1 MKIKKIDIENFR
13 KFKNISFNLGKRI
26 TVISGIN
33 GIGKSSILALMA
45 STVGVKNKRL
55 NGKVFQ
61 PKFTDSFTIS
71 SQENFSDYQLFIT
84 FDKKYNIGINEYEL
98 TKRVRF
104 KNDSNSNRGIRP
116 IPLTVPTTSSGLTQA
131 EIQREVHSSEGRIHI
146 PTIYLSLSRLLP
158 LGETRIRSSE
168 IKSQKISRNDIINFF
183 SKCYNSVLSGSI
195 DRNDSKLNII
205 TKDAGKY
212 TRDYASIDIRNT
224 TNETLSVGQDNLNSI
239 VSALTDF
246 WFIKQSM
253 GVNYPGGILCID
265 EVDASLHPSA
275 VYNLFNLLKNAAE
288 DLDLQ
293 IIVTSHSL
301 TVLKE
306 IISLESK
313 DSTNYKLI
321 YFEDSDRPRLSRNS
335 NSFEYLKADM
345 FDNTN
350 YKRPQIKVY
359 CEDKAG
365 ALLFK
370 LLFAAYKEYY
380 RSDLNLVDFNIIPMK
395 MGGVQLKSLET
406 KDTYFQGVLIVPD
419 GDARTKEKYDG
430 NKALKMD
437 IEEYNEGKMTLQKSL
452 RDNVVFLPTFYSP
465 EVLMYK
471 LFQEYLN
478 NTTIHNEFWTK
489 FQTTAELGL
498 WTFPRIKKQL
508 YFDDYDVKYDSIHEN
523 SGWLK
528 EIYDMMKKS
537 DFFNDYCNNG
547 EYKNYIQ
554 EYFKYLDKGIKAVN
568 KTQKSKLF
576 S

>member
-275 VYNLFNLLKNAAE
+275 VYNL
-288 DLDLQ
+288 
-293 IIVTSHSL
+293 
-301 TVLKE
+301 
-306 IISLESK
+306 
-313 DSTNYKLI
+313 
-321 YFEDSDRPRLSRNS
+321 RR
-335 NSFEYLKADM
+335 
-345 FDNTN
+345 
-350 YKRPQIKVY
+350 
-359 CEDKAG
+359 
-365 ALLFK
+365 
-370 LLFAAYKEYY
+370 
-380 RSDLNLVDFNIIPMK
+380 
-395 MGGVQLKSLET
+395 
-406 KDTYFQGVLIVPD
+406 
-419 GDARTKEKYDG
+419 
-430 NKALKMD
+430 
-437 IEEYNEGKMTLQKSL
+437 
-452 RDNVVFLPTFYSP
+452 
-465 EVLMYK
+465 
-471 LFQEYLN
+471 
-478 NTTIHNEFWTK
+478 
-489 FQTTAELGL
+489 
-498 WTFPRIKKQL
+498 
-508 YFDDYDVKYDSIHEN
+508 
-523 SGWLK
+523 
-528 EIYDMMKKS
+528 
-537 DFFNDYCNNG
+537 
-547 EYKNYIQ
+547 
-554 EYFKYLDKGIKAVN
+554 
-568 KTQKSKLF
+568 
-576 S
+576 

>member
-1 MKIKKIDIENFR
+1 MKIQKIDIENFR
-13 KFKNISFNLGKRI
+13 KFKDISFDLGKRI

-45 STVGVKNKRL
+45 STVGIKNRRL

-61 PKFTDSFTIS
+61 PNFTDSFTIS

-84 FDKKYNIGINEYEL
+84 FDKKYKLGTSDYAL

-116 IPLTVPTTSSGLTQA
+116 IPLTVPTASLGLTQA
-131 EIQREVHSSEGRIHI
+131 EIQRKVHSSEGRVPI
-146 PTIYLSLSRLLP
+146 PTVYLSLSRLLP
-158 LGETRIRSSE
+158 LGETKIKSSE
-168 IKSQKISRNDIINFF
+168 IKPQKVSKNEIIYFF
-183 SKCYNSVLSGSI
+183 SQCYNSVLSGSI
-195 DRNDSKLNII
+195 DRDNSKLNII
-205 TKDAGKY
+205 TKEAGKY

-246 WFIKQSM
+246 WFLKQNM
-253 GVNYPGGILCID
+253 GKSYPGGVLCID

-301 TVLKE
+301 TILKE

-313 DSTNYKLI
+313 DPTNYRLI
-321 YFEDSDRPRLSRNS
+321 YFEDSDSPRLSKNS
-335 NSFEYLKADM
+335 KSFEYLKADM
-345 FDNTN
+345 FDHTN

-359 CEDKAG
+359 CEDEAG
-365 ALLFK
+365 KSLFK
-370 LLFAAYKEYY
+370 LLFTTYKKYY
-380 RSDLNLVDFNIIPMK
+380 TSDLNLADFNIIPMTL
-395 MGGVQLKSLET
+395 GGVQLKSLEL
-406 KDTYFQGVLIVPD
+406 KDTYFHRVLIVPD
-419 GDARTKEKYDG
+419 GDARIKERYDG
-430 NKALKMD
+430 DKALKMD
-437 IEEYNEGKMTLQKSL
+437 FEEYSKDKMTSQNNL
-452 RDNVVFLPTFYSP
+452 RDNIVFLPTFYSP
-465 EVLMYK
+465 EILMYK
-471 LFQEYLN
+471 WFQEYLN

-489 FQTTAELGL
+489 FQTTADLTL
-498 WTFPRIKKQL
+498 WTFPRIKGRL
-508 YFDDYDVKYDSIHEN
+508 YFDNYDVKYADIHEN
-523 SGWLK
+523 NKWFQ
-528 EIYDMMKKS
+528 EIYDMMEKS
-537 DFFNDYCNNG
+537 EFFNDYYENG
-547 EYKNYIQ
+547 KYRNYIHK
-554 EYFKYLDKGIKAVN
+554 YFKYLDKGIKAVN